1 MYLVEGPGLCLLP
14 LLLLPFLIE
23 CGMLLYKSRHF
34 VPLASELTELKLK
47 IKQLQK
53 KIKGLSYIDYF
64 VIKKKLER
72 ELLSTE
78 KEFDEK
84 KKYFDYRISIY
95 DASCG
100 KMKFIYSIGQFILIL
115 LVRPIL
121 IQFEGFSTF
130 PLGYWL
136 SFPKFTPGLIGTMIL
151 TSCSR
156 AAANS
161 IFPVKVAY

>member
-14 LLLLPFLIE
+14 LLLIPFLIE
-23 CGMLLYKSRHF
+23 CAMLLYKSRNF
-34 VPLASELTELKLK
+34 VPVAGEIFDLKQK
-47 IKQLQK
+47 TKTLQR
-53 KIKGLSYIDYF
+53 KIKGLSDIDDF
-64 VIKKKLER
+64 VEKKKLER

-78 KEFDEK
+78 KEFEEK
-84 KKYFDYRISIY
+84 KKYFDYRIAIY
-95 DASCG
+95 DAYCG
-100 KMKFIYSIGQFILIL
+100 KIKFMYSIGQFLLILIA
-115 LVRPIL
+115 RPTL

-156 AAANS
+156 ATANI
-161 IFPVKVAY
+161 IFPVKVTY